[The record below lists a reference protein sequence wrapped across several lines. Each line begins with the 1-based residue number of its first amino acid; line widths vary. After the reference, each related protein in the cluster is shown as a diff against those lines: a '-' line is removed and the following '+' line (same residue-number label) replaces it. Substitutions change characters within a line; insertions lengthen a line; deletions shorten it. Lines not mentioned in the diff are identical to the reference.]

1 MPRLTRYLRILLP
14 DEVTLYEM
22 GITAAVE
29 LRIVENRGPL
39 CAALPFPYC
48 CHYCRRRIH
57 VSGGQV
63 KLNGISTGANKY
75 THPSYTQRPSGLYK
89 VTVDT
94 YGHVSAAA
102 AVVKADITALGIP
115 GTNTT
120 YGVATQSVN
129 GLMSAADKT
138 KLDGMPVSGVYGEEF

>member
-1 MPRLTRYLRILLP
+1 MKWVSLQRLTYTLKKIEARYALQTHSHP
-14 DEVTLYEM
+14 SVTTNTFGFM
-22 GITAAVE
+22 SPADK
-29 LRIVENRGPL
+29 
-39 CAALPFPYC
+39 
-48 CHYCRRRIH
+48 
-57 VSGGQV
+57 V

-120 YGVATQSVN
+120 YGVATQSAN
-129 GLMSAADKT
+129 GLMSAADKI

>member
-1 MPRLTRYLRILLP
+1 MKWVSLQRLSYALSKIEARYALRSHSH
-14 DEVTLYEM
+14 
-22 GITAAVE
+22 TAATT
-29 LRIVENRGPL
+29 
-39 CAALPFPYC
+39 AAAGFM
-48 CHYCRRRIH
+48 
-57 VSGGQV
+57 SAADKV

-129 GLMSAADKT
+129 GLMSSADKT

>member
-1 MPRLTRYLRILLP
+1 MKWVSLQRLSYALSKIEARYALRSHSHAVATTASAGFMPA
-14 DEVTLYEM
+14 DK
-22 GITAAVE
+22 
-29 LRIVENRGPL
+29 
-39 CAALPFPYC
+39 
-48 CHYCRRRIH
+48 
-57 VSGGQV
+57 V
-63 KLNGISTGANKY
+63 KLDGISAGANKY

-102 AVVKADITALGIP
+102 AVAKADITALGIP

-120 YGVATQSVN
+120 YGVAMQSAN

-138 KLDGMPVSGVYGEEF
+138 KLDGMPASGVYGEEF

>member
-1 MPRLTRYLRILLP
+1 MKWVSLQRLSYALSKIEARYALQTHSHP
-14 DEVTLYEM
+14 SVTTNTFGFM
-22 GITAAVE
+22 SPADK
-29 LRIVENRGPL
+29 
-39 CAALPFPYC
+39 
-48 CHYCRRRIH
+48 
-57 VSGGQV
+57 V

-102 AVVKADITALGIP
+102 AVTKADITALGIP
-115 GTNTT
+115 AQDTT
-120 YGVATQSVN
+120 YSAATHSAN
-129 GLMSAADKT
+129 GIMSAADKT

>member
-1 MPRLTRYLRILLP
+1 MKWVSLQRLSYALSKIEARYALQTHSHP
-14 DEVTLYEM
+14 SVTTNTFGFM
-22 GITAAVE
+22 SPADK
-29 LRIVENRGPL
+29 
-39 CAALPFPYC
+39 
-48 CHYCRRRIH
+48 
-57 VSGGQV
+57 V
-63 KLNGISTGANKY
+63 KLNGISSGANKY

-102 AVVKADITALGIP
+102 AVTKADITALGIP
-115 GTNTT
+115 AQDT
-120 YGVATQSVN
+120 YSAATQSAN